1 MRDHLSNMDPAMKSL
16 ARAKAGPA
24 VSGNRGGSLSKKSS
38 LENTTALG
46 RGKVQKPSPLRPVA
60 GFGEVVSL
68 KIPMPISVNSMY
80 RNVPGV
86 GRVKAK
92 ELKAWKL
99 EAEWE
104 VARQK
109 PSRFVGQVDIS
120 IVLRYP
126 PKGRA
131 DCSNYIKAVE
141 DVLVTCGVIEDDS
154 CKYVRS
160 VSARWSHEETA
171 CRVNVYH
178 APADPWPEGAAV

>member
-1 MRDHLSNMDPAMKSL
+1 MSL
-16 ARAKAGPA
+16 AKAKNQPGLSGISGGK
-24 VSGNRGGSLSKKSS
+24 VSSKSS
-38 LENTTALG
+38 LGNTTAG

-68 KIPMPISVNSMY
+68 KIPMPISVNAMY
-80 RNVPGV
+80 RNVAGV
-86 GRVKAK
+86 RRVKTK

-109 PSRFVGQVDIS
+109 PSRFIGQVDIS
-120 IVLRYP
+120 ITLRYP

-131 DCSNYIKAVE
+131 DCSNFIKCVE
-141 DVLVTCGVIEDDS
+141 DLLVTCGVIEDDS

-160 VSARWSHEETA
+160 VSARWSHDETS

-178 APADPWPEGAAV
+178 APADPWPEGAAI